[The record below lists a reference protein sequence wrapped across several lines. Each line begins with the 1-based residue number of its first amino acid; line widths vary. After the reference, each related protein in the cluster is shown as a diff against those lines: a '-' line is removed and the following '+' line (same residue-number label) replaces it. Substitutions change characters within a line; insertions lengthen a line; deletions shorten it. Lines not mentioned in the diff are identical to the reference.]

1 MKKIVSL
8 MVAMFVLT
16 TFTMVYAENRAGSSS
31 VALTAGG
38 YAFEGNQDYK
48 NNVALGVRGGYNFT
62 ENWGTEL
69 YFNYVPSEYKDTGAD
84 NEVYVAGVEGL
95 YHFMPKSQVV
105 PFLAVGVGAIHYS
118 SGDRRL
124 VPSKITVDYG
134 AGLKVFLTD
143 NIALRADVR
152 HILPLGE
159 SGKYGDNPHKIHND
173 LLATFG
179 LQFAFGGCCDKESE
193 TVTHDAPPAPVV
205 YEDVRVEEPPVV
217 DMTTDSDRD
226 GVPDYI
232 DECPGSPAS
241 VVVDNKGCPR
251 DSDGDGVLD
260 YQDKCPNTPAGVSV
274 DTQGCPPD
282 SDNDGVVDTIDKC
295 PNTRAGA
302 VVAKDGCVYEKVST
316 LLKVEFDSGKTVVK
330 KQYHKEMNRVADFM
344 KANPTATATI
354 VGHTDAV
361 GNDMINFKLSQAR
374 AESVR
379 EYIIKKFGISGSRIR
394 ALGYGPHKPIADNR
408 TKEGRQK
415 NRRVV
420 ALFETIA
427 KR

>member
-1 MKKIVSL
+1 MKKIVSFI
-8 MVAMFVLT
+8 VAMFVLAA
-16 TFTMVYAENRAGSSS
+16 FTAVNAENRAGASS

-48 NNVALGVRGGYNFT
+48 NNVTLGVRGGYNFT

-95 YHFMPKSQVV
+95 YHFMPKSQIV
-105 PFLAVGVGAIHYS
+105 PFLAFGLGAIHYS
-118 SGDRRL
+118 SGDKRL
-124 VPSKITVDYG
+124 VPSKVTVGYG
-134 AGLKVFLTD
+134 GGLKVFLTD

-179 LQFAFGGCCDKESE
+179 LQFAFGGCCDKASE
-193 TVTHDAPPAPVV
+193 TVAFEEPSAPVAKEAVVEAPPAPVDKV
-205 YEDVRVEEPPVV
+205 
-217 DMTTDSDRD
+217 TDSDRD
-226 GVPDYI
+226 GVPDYL

-241 VVVDNKGCPR
+241 IVVDKKGCPR
-251 DSDGDGVLD
+251 DSDGDGIPD
-260 YQDKCPNTPAGVSV
+260 YMDKCVNTPKGMSV
-274 DTQGCPPD
+274 DARGCAGD
-282 SDNDGVVDTIDKC
+282 SDRDGVADYLDRC
-295 PNTRAGA
+295 PGTPAGA
-302 VVAKDGCVYEKVST
+302 VVSEDGCVYERIST
-316 LLKVEFDSGKTVVK
+316 RLKIEFDSGRAVVK
-330 KQYHKEMNRVADFM
+330 RQYHSEMKRVADFM

-415 NRRVV
+415 NRRVI
-420 ALFETIA
+420 AQFETIA